1 MNISSHYVVIC
12 TDKVAESR
20 DFYVK
25 HFGFTVTFDS
35 DWYVSLKLPDAPY
48 NELAVLD
55 YRHET
60 VPEQYRQPTQGIL
73 LNFEVDDVDAV
84 YAQFQAAGLTVV
96 RSLRSEAFGQRHFI
110 TRAPNNLLIDV
121 ITVIPFSGEFAD
133 QNAAS

>member
-1 MNISSHYVVIC
+1 MNITSHYVVIC

-25 HFGFTVTFDS
+25 HFGFIVTFES
-35 DWYVSLKLPDAPY
+35 DWYISLKLPDAPY

-60 VPEQYRQPTQGIL
+60 IPEQYRQPTRGVL

-84 YAQFQAAGLTVV
+84 HAQFQVAGLTVV

-110 TRAPNNLLIDV
+110 TRDPNDLLIDV
-121 ITVIPFSGEFAD
+121 ITNIPPSGEFVE
-133 QNAAS
+133 QYS